1 MGRKTSATSRA
12 PTLSPVAHEQSNSVL
27 VLNLPVVIRSLP
39 RGGESRSLRP
49 VVMAVSQEA
58 HYEDSPRGAVSL
70 ESVTELVTAARVF
83 WHAQTEAT
91 TPRLVIKISHERT
104 VD

>member
-1 MGRKTSATSRA
+1 
-12 PTLSPVAHEQSNSVL
+12 
-27 VLNLPVVIRSLP
+27 
-39 RGGESRSLRP
+39 
-49 VVMAVSQEA
+49 MAVSQDA
-58 HYEDSPRGAVSL
+58 HYEDSPRGIASL